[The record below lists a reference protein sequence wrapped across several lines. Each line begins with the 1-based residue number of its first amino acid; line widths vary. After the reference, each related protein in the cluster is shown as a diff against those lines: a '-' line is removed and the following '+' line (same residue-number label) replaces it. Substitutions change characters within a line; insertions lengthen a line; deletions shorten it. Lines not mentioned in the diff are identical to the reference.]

1 MPRHS
6 VHRVVGRD
14 AITVAVAVAVA
25 RAKLSRSPSPC
36 RFRPRRF
43 LLDTFP
49 ETFPFSP
56 RLAREG
62 GEQRGKARGTRRPA
76 RCEVGI
82 DRSARS
88 RVGRGRGVLA
98 LRSRSRGAFSLNPV
112 PWKPMG
118 TARSSSRTRL
128 RSMRKTRTERSS
140 IGVSER
146 RRSMEGRHV
155 PPPSPPSPPPPRP
168 PRPSTGGGSVALVV
182 VLGTFSPTTQR
193 A

>member
-1 MPRHS
+1 MP
-6 VHRVVGRD
+6 
-14 AITVAVAVAVA
+14 
-25 RAKLSRSPSPC
+25 SPSPSPSPSLAPSSLVPPPPVG
-36 RFRPRRF
+36 FVSPRRF

-49 ETFPFSP
+49 ETFRFSP
-56 RLAREG
+56 RSRERRRATLRLR
-62 GEQRGKARGTRRPA
+62 ETWRPA

-98 LRSRSRGAFSLNPV
+98 LRSRARGAFSLNPV

-128 RSMRKTRTERSS
+128 RSMRRTRTERSS

-155 PPPSPPSPPPPRP
+155 PPPRPDLPSPSPTSPPVDGRRKCRP
-168 PRPSTGGGSVALVV
+168 GGGAGHV
-182 VLGTFSPTTQR
+182 FSHNSKSLTSHDLP
-193 A
+193 

>member
-14 AITVAVAVAVA
+14 VITVAVAVAVA

-62 GEQRGKARGTRRPA
+62 GEQRKARRETRRPA

-146 RRSMEGRHV
+146 RRSAKGRHA
-155 PPPSPPSPPPPRP
+155 SPPPRP
-168 PRPSTGGGSVALVV
+168 PLPSTGGGSVALLV
-182 VLGTFSPTTQR
+182 VLARFLCPQPKEPDLL
-193 A
+193 

>member
-1 MPRHS
+1 MP
-6 VHRVVGRD
+6 
-14 AITVAVAVAVA
+14 
-25 RAKLSRSPSPC
+25 SPSPSPSPSLAPSSLVPPPPVGFVRVVFC
-36 RFRPRRF
+36 LTLFPRLF
-43 LLDTFP
+43 HF
-49 ETFPFSP
+49 
-56 RLAREG
+56 RLAR
-62 GEQRGKARGTRRPA
+62 ARGRRATLRLRETWRPA

-98 LRSRSRGAFSLNPV
+98 LRSRARGAFSLNPV

-128 RSMRKTRTERSS
+128 RSMRRTRTERSS

-155 PPPSPPSPPPPRP
+155 PPPAPTSPPPPRP

-182 VLGTFSPTTQR
+182 VLGTFSRTTQR

>member
-14 AITVAVAVAVA
+14 AIAVAVAVA

-36 RFRPRRF
+36 RFRVSASF
-43 LLDTFP
+43 FDTFP

-56 RLAREG
+56 RSREREESNARRER
-62 GEQRGKARGTRRPA
+62 ETRRPA

-88 RVGRGRGVLA
+88 RVRRGRGVLA
-98 LRSRSRGAFSLNPV
+98 LRSRARGAFSLNPIK
-112 PWKPMG
+112 WKPMG

-146 RRSMEGRHV
+146 RRSTEGRHV
-155 PPPSPPSPPPPRP
+155 PPLLPALPSRRREEEVSPWWWCWARFLAQLKEPDL
-168 PRPSTGGGSVALVV
+168 A
-182 VLGTFSPTTQR
+182 
-193 A
+193 